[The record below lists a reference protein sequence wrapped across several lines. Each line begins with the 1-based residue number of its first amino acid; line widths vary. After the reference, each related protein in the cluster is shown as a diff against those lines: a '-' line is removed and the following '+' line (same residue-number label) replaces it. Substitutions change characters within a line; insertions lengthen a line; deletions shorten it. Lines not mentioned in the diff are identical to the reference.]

1 MDFSEAVRK
10 VGVELGE
17 VKEITEKCKKM
28 VEGEKV
34 RIEEVEGMS
43 EVKAAMAKNGEW
55 EGKLELMKENMEG
68 MLAEL
73 VVVEEEVE
81 SLLREVHKP
90 PSLVDLAAG
99 RVVEEGLGVGEIPT
113 TLRVR
118 VEGLMEERRER
129 AMIIITKFLDAANNG
144 NATVAAATMVHIN
157 TVASEVYE
165 AMLVLDGELG
175 ELLEVAE
182 LR

>member
-1 MDFSEAVRK
+1 MDLSEYVREAAV
-10 VGVELGE
+10 GPL
-17 VKEITEKCKKM
+17 KEYIDNIKKM
-28 VEGEKV
+28 VEGKKV
-34 RIEEVEGMS
+34 KIEEVEGMS
-43 EVKAAMAKNGEW
+43 EVKAVMAKNGEW
-55 EGKLELMKENMEG
+55 ERKLELMKENMEG

-113 TLRVR
+113 TLRVK

-129 AMIIITKFLDAANNG
+129 ARKALGHFVRIRIHF
-144 NATVAAATMVHIN
+144 N
-157 TVASEVYE
+157 TVVRDASEAV
-165 AMLVLDGELG
+165 LVIVGELVQLP
-175 ELLEVAE
+175 ELA
-182 LR
+182 